1 MRLRKK
7 SLDTERREIF
17 FFRSAHFHTPPPADN
32 KPMLHQCKG
41 HLYTR
46 TFIFYNFIMMMG
58 SWLLVFGLGGGTKM
72 IIKNLVLEAGF
83 QPVLELS

>member
-1 MRLRKK
+1 
-7 SLDTERREIF
+7 
-17 FFRSAHFHTPPPADN
+17 
-32 KPMLHQCKG
+32 MLHQCKG